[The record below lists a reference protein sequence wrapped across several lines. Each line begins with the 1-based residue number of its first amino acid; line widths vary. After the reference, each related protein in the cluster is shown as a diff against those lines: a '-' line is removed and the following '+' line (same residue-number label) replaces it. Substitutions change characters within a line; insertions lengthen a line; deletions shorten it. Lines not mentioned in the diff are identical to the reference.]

1 MMGQQ
6 FDLAES
12 LILLVPEHRLH
23 GLQTKQSRCCVY
35 ELCVVAAVALL
46 YGPSHLQLS
55 ANLQRSLSQVVVD
68 TAREQARSAVT
79 ATVHSVTPAVS
90 SAVATA
96 LQQELA
102 AAAGAWGCR
111 CMSLG
116 LR

>member
-1 MMGQQ
+1 MI
-6 FDLAES
+6 AP
-12 LILLVPEHRLH
+12 VARL
-23 GLQTKQSRCCVY
+23 CC
-35 ELCVVAAVALL
+35 
-46 YGPSHLQLS
+46 PSHIQLS

-102 AAAGAWGCR
+102 AAAGAWGLLLHELGAEMLGPQLEYLLSLHLHCIVKVKHLTSFETGFCCR
-111 CMSLG
+111 
-116 LR
+116 